1 MSGRGRQR
9 TVWSLVAVVA
19 CALGAC
25 RARALDEADAGGSG
39 GAMIAGAGGAAP
51 AAGAAGTGATTTAG
65 QGGVAGAIPG
75 GPGAGGSGGVG
86 GASSN
91 ACAGGEAFSYL
102 VRSLATIEIADAGA
116 RIHGFDLDGRASDG
130 TAPDDCRVSD
140 GISPDGRAG
149 IDNVIGGLWREDFG
163 ALFDQSY
170 AQGHSPIVIRLSGVD
185 DFRNDDCVDVEW
197 FAALW
202 VGSPIDPAS
211 LSAVGKELRQDG
223 PVARLAGARI
233 QAGRLLA
240 NGDGAIEL
248 RAWSDGGG
256 SARAFVLPLVLSRIA
271 FAPNVVELTGGELGG
286 RVQPEDVHRAYQ
298 AVFGSLFPHDLIA
311 SILFPDLPSGQTL
324 CAILSAGFGF
334 EAVRVTVVP

>member
-1 MSGRGRQR
+1 MAGRGRQH
-9 TVWSLVAVVA
+9 TVWSLVAVAA

-25 RARALDEADAGGSG
+25 RARALDEADAGGIG
-39 GAMIAGAGGAAP
+39 GAMIMGAGGAAP
-51 AAGAAGTGATTTAG
+51 TAGAAGTGATTTAG
-65 QGGVAGAIPG
+65 RGGAAGAIPG
-75 GPGAGGSGGVG
+75 GPGTGGSSGAG
-86 GASSN
+86 GASAN
-91 ACAGGEAFSYL
+91 ACAGGAAYSYL
-102 VRSLATIEIADAGA
+102 VRSLATFDVANAGI

-130 TAPDDCRVSD
+130 TAPADCRVSD
-140 GISPDGRAG
+140 GMSPDGRAG
-149 IDNVIGGLWREDFG
+149 IDNAIGGFWREDFG

-170 AQGHSPIVIRLSGVD
+170 AQGHSPIVVRVSGVD

-211 LSAVGKELRQDG
+211 LSAVGKQLAQDG

-240 NGDGAIEL
+240 NGDGAIQL
-248 RAWSDGGG
+248 RAWIDGGG
-256 SARAFVLPLVLSRIA
+256 GAKGFVLPLVLSRIA

-286 RVQPEDVHRAYQ
+286 RVQPEDVYGVYQ
-298 AVFGSLFPHDLIA
+298 SVFGSLIPRDQVA
-311 SILFPDLPSGQTL
+311 SILFPDLPSGQTP
-324 CAILSAGFGF
+324 CAVLSAGFGF

>member
-1 MSGRGRQR
+1 MSGRGRRQH
-9 TVWSLVAVVA
+9 TVWSLVAVTA

-25 RARALDEADAGGSG
+25 RTRALDGADAGGSG
-39 GAMIAGAGGAAP
+39 GAMVAGTGDAAP

-75 GPGAGGSGGVG
+75 GPGAGGSGGAG
-86 GASSN
+86 GASAN
-91 ACAGGEAFSYL
+91 ACAGGAAFSYL
-102 VRSLATIEIADAGA
+102 VRSLATFEITDAGA

-149 IDNVIGGLWREDFG
+149 IDNVIGGFWREDFG

-170 AQGHSPIVIRLSGVD
+170 AQGHSPIVVRLSGVD
-185 DFRNDDCVDVEW
+185 DFGNDDCVDVEW

-202 VGSPIDPAS
+202 VESPIDPAS

-223 PVARLAGARI
+223 TVARLAGARI

-248 RAWSDGGG
+248 RAWSDEG
-256 SARAFVLPLVLSRIA
+256 ARAFVLPLVLSRIS

-286 RVQPEDVHRAYQ
+286 RVQPEDVYRAYQ
-298 AVFGSLFPHDLIA
+298 SVFGSLISRDQVA
-311 SILFPDLPSGQTL
+311 SILFPDLPSGQTP
-324 CAILSAGFGF
+324 CATLSAGFGF